1 LQSIIKHC
9 YPLTHSLLAFG
20 ADFSK
25 LADGHLVCIQNVDS
39 GSSESLSYSTQ
50 AINIQGQNRIRT
62 GASFLVLNGALKQSS
77 GLKGKC
83 SIVED
88 GLMIQIFSTKMQSVR
103 DALKNMKNIDIPCGP
118 IENDQKETEEVVS
131 IEWIDDDVSFN
142 LGVTSPID
150 DLSLEGK
157 ESIRTRLDITS
168 QNHSKVL
175 RWSEV
180 FLLESDEA
188 PVTDDHLNYSKV
200 CEPIAKA
207 CGNALLPFLDL
218 MAVNQLRK
226 IGIRVTLGE
235 NVR

>member
-1 LQSIIKHC
+1 M
-9 YPLTHSLLAFG
+9 
-20 ADFSK
+20 
-25 LADGHLVCIQNVDS
+25 CIQNIDA

-50 AINIQGQNRIRT
+50 AINIQGQNRVKT
-62 GASFLVLNGALKQSS
+62 GANFLILNGALKQSS

-88 GLMIQIFSTKMQSVR
+88 GLMIQIFSTKMQNIR
-103 DALKNMKNIDIPCGP
+103 DALKNMKNIEIPCGP
-118 IENDQKETEEVVS
+118 LNDDQKEAEEIVS
-131 IEWIDDDVSFN
+131 IEWVDDDLSFN
-142 LGVTSPID
+142 VGVTSPID
-150 DLSLEGK
+150 DLMFDGK

-168 QNHSKVL
+168 SSSHSKVL
-175 RWSEV
+175 RWCEV

-188 PVTDDHLNYSKV
+188 PITDDHLNYSKL

-207 CGNALLPFLDL
+207 AGNALLPFLDL

-235 NVR
+235 NVSCLLISVTFFVNQ